1 MSHATAILLFSRT
14 AGEEALHKPFSH
26 RGKAVNGRIAG
37 HFIAHAGDT
46 ARRSGLPVVHVS
58 SAQQRGETFGERLA
72 NAFRL
77 VFAQGYARVLAI
89 GNDCPYLTPGLLREA
104 AARLQTQP
112 VVLGPAR
119 DGGAYLIGLSAGS
132 FRVEAFCGLAWQTP
146 ACYASL
152 RTYCHTHGLACA
164 ELPPHYD
171 LDNRRDVAR
180 FLRAHHR
187 GEPLRHL
194 ARCLVSLLRE
204 KEVPL
209 PAAAP
214 TSTGRSPAP
223 PFPGAAPRGLPP
235 DPHRQLPKS
244 SVIPYGT
251 SSLASFARLCL
262 NPFFVYF
269 TQRPQRRSAKDAKK
283 IAFQCYP
290 FTYSI
295 SLCNAFY
302 SSY

>member
-1 MSHATAILLFSRT
+1 MRHTVAILLFSRT

-26 RGKAVNGRIAG
+26 RGKAVNRRIAG

-72 NAFRL
+72 HAFRL

-132 FRVEAFCGLAWQTP
+132 FREGAFCELAWQTP

-152 RTYCHTHGLACA
+152 RTYCRTHGLTCA
-164 ELPPHYD
+164 ELPPHHD
-171 LDNRRDVAR
+171 LDNRRDVSR
-180 FLRAHHR
+180 FLAAPHR
-187 GEPLRHL
+187 GEPLRRL
-194 ARCLVSLLRE
+194 TRCLTNLLMD
-204 KEVPL
+204 KELTIPT
-209 PAAAP
+209 AAP
-214 TSTGRSPAP
+214 ASTGR
-223 PFPGAAPRGLPP
+223 FT
-235 DPHRQLPKS
+235 
-244 SVIPYGT
+244 GT
-251 SSLASFARLCL
+251 SLSRRGPPPLAA
-262 NPFFVYF
+262 
-269 TQRPQRRSAKDAKK
+269 
-283 IAFQCYP
+283 
-290 FTYSI
+290 
-295 SLCNAFY
+295 
-302 SSY
+302 

>member
-14 AGEEALHKPFSH
+14 AGEEALHKPFSKL
-26 RGKAVNGRIAG
+26 GKAVNGRIAG

-132 FRVEAFCGLAWQTP
+132 FHEAAFCGLAWQTP

-152 RTYCHTHGLACA
+152 RTYCRTHGLACA
-164 ELPPHYD
+164 ELPPHHD

-187 GEPLRHL
+187 TAPLRRL
-194 ARCLVSLLRE
+194 TRCLANLLTE
-204 KEVPL
+204 KAISIS
-209 PAAAP
+209 AAAP
-214 TSTGRSPAP
+214 ALTVRFT
-223 PFPGAAPRGLPP
+223 
-235 DPHRQLPKS
+235 
-244 SVIPYGT
+244 GT
-251 SSLASFARLCL
+251 SLSRRGPPPLAA
-262 NPFFVYF
+262 
-269 TQRPQRRSAKDAKK
+269 
-283 IAFQCYP
+283 
-290 FTYSI
+290 
-295 SLCNAFY
+295 
-302 SSY
+302 

>member
-26 RGKAVNGRIAG
+26 RGKAVNQRIAG

-46 ARRSGLPVVHVS
+46 ARRSGLPVVLVS

-72 NAFRL
+72 HAFRL

-132 FRVEAFCGLAWQTP
+132 FREGAFCELAWQTP

-152 RTYCHTHGLACA
+152 RTYCRTHGLACA
-164 ELPPHYD
+164 ELPSHHD
-171 LDNRRDVAR
+171 LDTRRDVAH
-180 FLRAHHR
+180 FLRTSHR
-187 GEPLRHL
+187 CAPLRRL
-194 ARCLVSLLRE
+194 TQYLDNLLTE
-204 KEVPL
+204 KAISL
-209 PAAAP
+209 PAAAL
-214 TSTGRSPAP
+214 TSTNRLPATSLSRRGP
-223 PFPGAAPRGLPP
+223 PRLAP
-235 DPHRQLPKS
+235 
-244 SVIPYGT
+244 
-251 SSLASFARLCL
+251 
-262 NPFFVYF
+262 
-269 TQRPQRRSAKDAKK
+269 
-283 IAFQCYP
+283 
-290 FTYSI
+290 
-295 SLCNAFY
+295 
-302 SSY
+302 